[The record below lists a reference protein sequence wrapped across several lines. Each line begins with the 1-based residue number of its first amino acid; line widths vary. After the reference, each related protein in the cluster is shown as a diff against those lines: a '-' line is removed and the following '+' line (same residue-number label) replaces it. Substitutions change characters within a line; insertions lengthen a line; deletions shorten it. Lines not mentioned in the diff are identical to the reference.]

1 MKMNSKAKNVEKVLN
16 NGSLK
21 ASDFIRDRVKD
32 WLKRELKEV

>member
-1 MKMNSKAKNVEKVLN
+1 MPTSKAKNVKRIVE

-21 ASDFIRDRVKD
+21 ASDFVRDRVKD